1 MFSCVHTNVYLIF
14 SMLLLLKRKLIADK
28 VMHSRPN
35 QRKLEFGS
43 EKTVVGT
50 MFTSTEVTALVIILM
65 QLKTVR

>member
-1 MFSCVHTNVYLIF
+1 MLDILNVAF
-14 SMLLLLKRKLIADK
+14 TLKRKLIADK

-65 QLKTVR
+65 QLKTVRYARI